1 MLKGRRTDLTTRV
14 RRFKANFQVKHLN
27 FSLLFIVIIL
37 FIGFL
42 FSFEMEES
50 KIFEDK
56 TANDYLLVD
65 LTESPAS
72 DDGQVVNVSTF
83 LNERTLPDISIMA
96 DQTHKVS
103 MESDDSVVVISDS
116 SCDGDSLHSVS

>member
-1 MLKGRRTDLTTRV
+1 
-14 RRFKANFQVKHLN
+14 
-27 FSLLFIVIIL
+27 
-37 FIGFL
+37 
-42 FSFEMEES
+42 MEDS

-56 TANDYLLVD
+56 TANDCLLVD

-72 DDGQVVNVSTF
+72 DDGKVVNVATF

-116 SCDGDSLHSVS
+116 SCDADSLQSVS